1 MRREPRASV
10 CHEERR
16 ICGVHRWLTQSPAP
30 LPLGWRSACETGY
43 IQCLPR
49 VVCAHRR
56 IGARRERGRTE
67 CSNGSEDAVT
77 RRLGWSQSLFVLMVV
92 VASWAWSFGS
102 APHALAQKV
111 VLGPASADTGGA
123 PVASLAG
130 SALAEALRL
139 QGLTVIRFEDAK
151 SALPAGEGC
160 DEACGA
166 RLLKAVSADFS
177 AIVRVV
183 TAPSTYQ
190 SRVVVRL
197 FDSASHRYAGEA
209 DVRDG
214 DVRDATTR
222 AVLEARSYQLLGPGP
237 WLRLEGTPEGAEVL
251 LDGSVVGR
259 LPYRAPIA
267 PGSHDLVVR
276 ETGYTRMRE
285 AVSVPNDDGRRVDIN
300 VALEPQ
306 AMETP
311 ATAVAALPT
320 AANTGE
326 SSDEDRTWL
335 AAPVAMGAVGVGLAA
350 ALTVRLASGVNN
362 CVDEDEEHLCVAKRG
377 VRVGPT
383 VVGYALS
390 GVLLG
395 GAITWIA
402 LGLSHE
408 SGPDQAEHARLSLGV
423 GPGQLTMSGSF

>member
-1 MRREPRASV
+1 
-10 CHEERR
+10 
-16 ICGVHRWLTQSPAP
+16 
-30 LPLGWRSACETGY
+30 
-43 IQCLPR
+43 
-49 VVCAHRR
+49 
-56 IGARRERGRTE
+56 
-67 CSNGSEDAVT
+67 VT
-77 RRLGWSQSLFVLMVV
+77 RRLGWSQSLFVLTVV
-92 VASWAWSFGS
+92 CSWACSLGTAS
-102 APHALAQKV
+102 SALAQKV
-111 VLGPASADTGGA
+111 VLGPASADAGGA

-130 SALAEALRL
+130 SALEEALRL

-151 SALPAGEGC
+151 SSLSAGEGC

-197 FDSASHRYAGEA
+197 LDSESHRYAGEA

-259 LPYRAPIA
+259 LPFRAPIA
-267 PGSHDLVVR
+267 SGKHDLVVR

-285 AVSVPNDDGRRVDIN
+285 ALDVPNDDDRRIEIK

-306 AMETP
+306 SMETP
-311 ATAVAALPT
+311 STAVAVLPT
-320 AANTGE
+320 AANASD
-326 SSDEDRTWL
+326 SSEQDSTWL
-335 AAPVAMGAVGVGLAA
+335 AAPVAMGAVGIGLAA
-350 ALTVRLASGVNN
+350 VVTVRLISGVDG

-377 VRVGPT
+377 VRAGPT
-383 VVGYALS
+383 VAGYALS
-390 GVLLG
+390 GLLIG
-395 GAITWIA
+395 GAVTWIA
-402 LGLSHE
+402 LGLSHDANSE
-408 SGPDQAEHARLSLGV
+408 RDQRTSVSLGV
-423 GPGQLTMSGSF
+423 GPGQLTLSGSF